1 MSFVEDIFKGN
12 LGTSL
17 AIGLGTVIL
26 GPVIIPVLGGIVK
39 PVVKTAVKGGIMLY
53 EAGKKGVAG
62 AGESLSDL
70 VAEARSE
77 VESSRSPI
85 VEKTQGRHA
94 GTPHEV

>member
-1 MSFVEDIFKGN
+1 MSFIEDIFKGN

-26 GPVIIPVLGGIVK
+26 GPVIVPVIGGIVK
-39 PVVKTAVKGGIMLY
+39 PVVKAAVKGGILLY
-53 EAGKKGVAG
+53 DAGKKGVAG
-62 AGESLSDL
+62 AEESLSDL

-77 VESSRSPI
+77 VESSRRPI
-85 VEKTQGRHA
+85 EEKTPGHPV